1 MNMNKLIKG
10 WLLGAFFAMLSAGGM
25 AADRGNA
32 DEAMAMVKK
41 AVAYIKANG
50 KEKAF
55 ADFGNTANKD
65 FHDRDLY
72 IFVYDLNGVSLAHGN
87 NPKMV
92 GKNLLDMK
100 DNDGVYIIKGFIDV
114 AKAKGK
120 GWVDYKWPNPVT
132 KTVEAKSSYVEK
144 LDDMIVGCGVYKN

>member
-1 MNMNKLIKG
+1 MKKLLKEVAFSLFFVAFGTAAFAAEKG
-10 WLLGAFFAMLSAGGM
+10 SPE
-25 AADRGNA
+25 
-32 DEAMAMVKK
+32 EAVAMVKK
-41 AVAYIKANG
+41 AVAHLKENG

-55 ADFGNTANKD
+55 VECGNVGNAQ

-72 IFVYDLNGVSLAHGN
+72 VFVYDLNGVNVAHGN

-100 DNDGVYIIKGFIDV
+100 DYDGKFIIKSFIE
-114 AKAKGK
+114 AANSEGK

-132 KTVEAKSSYVEK
+132 KAVESKSSYIEK
-144 LDDMIVGCGVYKN
+144 VDGLIIGCGVYK

>member
-1 MNMNKLIKG
+1 MKTIVKLVMFGLLTAALNFSAFAAGDKG
-10 WLLGAFFAMLSAGGM
+10 T
-25 AADRGNA
+25 A
-32 DEAMAMVKK
+32 DEAAAMVKK
-41 AVAYIKANG
+41 AVAYLKENG

-55 ADFGNTANKD
+55 AEFANPANTE

-72 IFVYDLNGVSLAHGN
+72 LFVYDMNGIAVAHGN

-100 DNDGVYIIKGFIDV
+100 DSDGNFIIRRFIEV
-114 AKAKGK
+114 ANTKGK

-132 KTVEAKSSYVEK
+132 KAVEQKSSYIEK
-144 LDDMIVGCGVYKN
+144 VDGGLLIGAGIYK